1 MHSEHA
7 PLDARAQARRA
18 PTASVVVAW
27 EGATRDLES
36 LLLQLSNECE
46 ATGTELILAHST
58 TASHQRRLRRLF
70 PHVRLAHAPA
80 DTPLPQLRQLGAKTA
95 TGDILILVD
104 SLTGADK
111 LVLSDFA
118 DTTARFA
125 DRQRHD
131 GQAPSRTE
139 TRDTALG

>member
-1 MHSEHA
+1 MHREDA
-7 PLDARAQARRA
+7 PPDVRTKARRA

-36 LLLQLSNECE
+36 LLLHLSNECE

-80 DTPLPQLRQLGAKTA
+80 ATPVAQLRQLGAQTA

-104 SLTGADK
+104 SLIGADK
-111 LVLSDFA
+111 LVLPGFA
-118 DTTARFA
+118 GTTTRFD
-125 DRQRHD
+125 DRQRHEA
-131 GQAPSRTE
+131 QVPSGAE